1 MLAFQ
6 FNYQYSITQSKS
18 SPGADCNS
26 DHIHGICNL
35 RTKLRKL
42 KKPNIDTKLDL
53 EILYRSPAI
62 QENYIIEVR
71 NRFDALSQNEE
82 TTTWN
87 NFKDSLVESA
97 KEIIPK
103 MPQRSKN
110 KWMTDEI
117 LTLMKERQ
125 TIRDR
130 ESDEYKTANK
140 IIKKKCGEAKDEW
153 LNDNC
158 RDIENLKNINTK
170 LMHKKIKE
178 LSKNATYASCS
189 SGGCIKSKDGTVLM
203 EKDKIIERWTEYIQE
218 LFEDDREAMPQIR
231 KTMEGPEILKD
242 EVRFAIK
249 KMKRNKACGPDN
261 IFAELLQATEEF
273 SVDKITEI
281 ANDMYNSGNI
291 PEDLSKSIFIA
302 LPKKPGATECELH
315 RTISLMS
322 VVLKVILR
330 ILMQRMR
337 NKIRPEIDKTQCGFM
352 KDTGTRNAIFIL
364 RNICERAIEVNK
376 DLYLCFIDFTKA
388 FDRVRHTKLLNMLQ
402 NLDLDGKD
410 IRMVRNLY
418 WDQSAAI
425 RYQNELGNYTPIRRG
440 VRQGC
445 VLSPDLFNLYSENIM
460 RHLDDV
466 GGLIIGGFTLNNLR
480 YADDIVLIAQSKEKL
495 QEMLNII
502 DLYSDENGLSINLKK
517 TECMVISKYENP
529 MECGITLKGTLIKQ
543 MNNFKYLGTWIT
555 NDGKCDKE
563 IKARIAMAKET
574 FYKLTNTFYNHNI
587 RLGTK
592 LNVLNTYVYS
602 ILLYASECWTLSA
615 AMTKRL
621 EAVEMWFYRRILRIS
636 YTKHITNEEVLN
648 RMATTRNLIITVRR
662 RQMSFFGHVMRN
674 KEIENSCISF

>member
-1 MLAFQ
+1 
-6 FNYQYSITQSKS
+6 
-18 SPGADCNS
+18 
-26 DHIHGICNL
+26 
-35 RTKLRKL
+35 
-42 KKPNIDTKLDL
+42 
-53 EILYRSPAI
+53 
-62 QENYIIEVR
+62 
-71 NRFDALSQNEE
+71 
-82 TTTWN
+82 
-87 NFKDSLVESA
+87 
-97 KEIIPK
+97 
-103 MPQRSKN
+103 
-110 KWMTDEI
+110 
-117 LTLMKERQ
+117 
-125 TIRDR
+125 
-130 ESDEYKTANK
+130 
-140 IIKKKCGEAKDEW
+140 
-153 LNDNC
+153 
-158 RDIENLKNINTK
+158 
-170 LMHKKIKE
+170 
-178 LSKNATYASCS
+178 
-189 SGGCIKSKDGTVLM
+189 
-203 EKDKIIERWTEYIQE
+203 
-218 LFEDDREAMPQIR
+218 
-231 KTMEGPEILKD
+231 
-242 EVRFAIK
+242 
-249 KMKRNKACGPDN
+249 
-261 IFAELLQATEEF
+261 
-273 SVDKITEI
+273 
-281 ANDMYNSGNI
+281 MYNSGNI

-529 MECGITLKGTLIKQ
+529 MDCGITLKGNLIKQ
-543 MNNFKYLGTWIT
+543 VENFKYLGTWIT

-674 KEIENSCISF
+674 KEIENFSISGKIEGKRCRGRQRITYTKSLSEWMKIEETAMIRASTNREIWTTKAAEALTMQGI